1 MTLEEWRIAHGI
13 DPITSDPNGV
23 LNAIEAD
30 PAILTLELLA
40 YLYAR
45 DAGAQ

>member
-1 MTLEEWRIAHGI
+1 MTLEEWRVAKGI

-23 LNAIEAD
+23 LAAIDAD
-30 PAILTLELLA
+30 PTIVTDDFLV
-40 YLYAR
+40 YLWAR

>member
-1 MTLEEWRIAHGI
+1 MTLEEWRLAHGI

-23 LNAIEAD
+23 LTAIDAD
-30 PAILTLELLA
+30 PAILTPELLV

>member
-13 DPITSDPNGV
+13 EAITSDPNGV
-23 LNAIEAD
+23 LTAIDAD
-30 PAILTLELLA
+30 PTILTPELLV

>member
-23 LNAIEAD
+23 LDAIDSD
-30 PAILTLELLA
+30 PAILTPELLV